1 MHLVA
6 PKVTPVAPAAIGF
19 PSSNPFANGPILIF
33 VTISITIPTTKD
45 VASSLT
51 IPSAL
56 VPSSL

>member
-6 PKVTPVAPAAIGF
+6 PKVTVVTPVTIGF

-33 VTISITIPTTKD
+33 VTISTIIPTTKD

-51 IPSAL
+51 IPSTL